1 MICQKK
7 NKKLCVFCLFCLLL
21 CLVVQCSV
29 FCVPSYASE
38 TTTQSV
44 SDYFTEHDFYD
55 TCAYVCRKYASFPYM
70 DYITGANSGITYD
83 AWLNYLSIQD
93 KLDLLNEDVTIT
105 GSGGGRGYDIP
116 QDVRQEM
123 LNFVQNNYVNEQ
135 NLGYVECRIYSYNYL
150 SPNIFSTYQQY
161 NALKDYIAQSDSP
174 VVVNSYTNP
183 NGTFIFCYKLDRSQ
197 NLNYVGSVSGG
208 SFTNVHAYYNW
219 SIVSSSDTY
228 NKVLQVNANGT
239 MTTYPNGIL
248 QLQNYTLLNNTMS
261 SVTGSNF
268 TIFSNQARDEWVYVF
283 NNVNAL
289 KNYNSAYAQPYYLPS
304 NSQTTVPFYDG
315 FTQGDLNQA
324 GNFYNNI
331 VVNTSGDSPSDI
343 KKKTDSVLGSLDG
356 LLSNDDSDSSTGILG
371 GLADIITGATGAI
384 TPIKELINDDLKQ
397 FVSDIF
403 DWLPASVVSLWI
415 AGITFGVF
423 FGVLKVIRG

>member
-208 SFTNVHAYYNW
+208 S
-219 SIVSSSDTY
+219 I
-228 NKVLQVNANGT
+228 
-239 MTTYPNGIL
+239 
-248 QLQNYTLLNNTMS
+248 
-261 SVTGSNF
+261 
-268 TIFSNQARDEWVYVF
+268 
-283 NNVNAL
+283 
-289 KNYNSAYAQPYYLPS
+289 YL
-304 NSQTTVPFYDG
+304 
-315 FTQGDLNQA
+315 
-324 GNFYNNI
+324 
-331 VVNTSGDSPSDI
+331 
-343 KKKTDSVLGSLDG
+343 
-356 LLSNDDSDSSTGILG
+356 
-371 GLADIITGATGAI
+371 
-384 TPIKELINDDLKQ
+384 
-397 FVSDIF
+397 
-403 DWLPASVVSLWI
+403 
-415 AGITFGVF
+415 
-423 FGVLKVIRG
+423 